1 MMTRAE
7 EDHIRQ
13 IVREE
18 IALDEQRRL
27 AEAADDLLRPTPKP
41 AVPGAMPP
49 PPGTVFLARQDQ

>member
-1 MMTRAE
+1 MITRAE

-27 AEAADDLLRPTPKP
+27 AETAGDLLRPTPKT

-49 PPGTVFLARQDQ
+49 RPGTVFLAREGE